1 MQVKAQWG
9 VNFFKPVKRRKNHM
23 CIAVPCQIV
32 AIHDSVAIVEVGGIR
47 KEAWLDLLTDA
58 KIGDYVIVHAGYAL
72 EKLDAEEAEE
82 TLRLLKEMAA
92 DEVF

>member
-1 MQVKAQWG
+1 
-9 VNFFKPVKRRKNHM
+9 M

-32 AIHDSVAIVEVGGIR
+32 AIQDSVAIVEVGGIR
-47 KEAWLDLLTDA
+47 KEAWLDLLSDA
-58 KIGDYVIVHAGYAL
+58 KVGDYVIVHAGYAL

-92 DEVF
+92 NEVF

>member
-1 MQVKAQWG
+1 
-9 VNFFKPVKRRKNHM
+9 M

-32 AIHDSVAIVEVGGIR
+32 SIHDSVAIVEVGGIR
-47 KEAWLDLLTDA
+47 REAWLDLLTDA

-72 EKLDAEEAEE
+72 EKLDTEEAEE

>member
-1 MQVKAQWG
+1 
-9 VNFFKPVKRRKNHM
+9 M

-32 AIHDSVAIVEVGGIR
+32 SIHDSVAIVEVGGIR
-47 KEAWLDLLTDA
+47 REAWLDLLTDA

-72 EKLDAEEAEE
+72 EKLDAEDAEE